1 MKFNYLVW
9 VAALVLASC
18 AAFVSV
24 FGLGQLFAGAG
35 TVVLVMVGGL
45 EFAKLVAAS
54 ALHRYWDRLSFLL
67 KTYLTIGVL
76 VLISLTS
83 IGIYGFL
90 SNGYQ
95 KTANSLTIENSEIGV
110 YEEKKATFDSRK
122 ETNKEL
128 INYRNGRVTSLTE
141 SANQLSKG
149 LSNNVIQYK
158 DDEGNII
165 TTTSSSTR
173 KTLERQLDGVNEDIA
188 ELNSEIDELISR
200 NSALSDS
207 SITYQRKILDIMSNS
222 EVTAELGPLKYLSE
236 LTGWEM
242 DRVVNLLIIIIMLVF
257 DPMAVS
263 LLIVANRIVEIES
276 GILTDE
282 PKPKKKWLSKLKD
295 KFKRKERVIQKPLKE
310 PDSVTVE
317 VAKEAIE
324 TVKVKRLVE
333 PEPVVFEEV
342 VEPEPVVVEEV
353 VEPEPVIIPEVIKPE
368 PVIVK
373 NEENN
378 ADKLINVGKKI
389 LNKLVESDEPTK
401 KQPIV
406 TKGKIT
412 QEDVPQIKEGLTR
425 GFSVKVPEPKRK

>member
-9 VAALVLASC
+9 FAALVLASC

-35 TVVLVMVGGL
+35 TVVLVMVSGL
-45 EFAKLVAAS
+45 EFAKLVAAT
-54 ALHRYWDRLSFLL
+54 ALHRYWDRLSLL
-67 KTYLTIGVL
+67 LRGYLTIGVL

-95 KTANSLTIENSEIGV
+95 KTANSLNIEDSEIGV

-122 ETNKEL
+122 GTNKEL
-128 INYRNGRVTSLTE
+128 INYKSNRVISLTE
-141 SANQLSKG
+141 NANQLSKG

-173 KTLERQLDGVNEDIA
+173 KTLERQLNGVNEDIS
-188 ELNSEIDELISR
+188 ELNSEIDGLINK

-207 SITYQRKILDIMSNS
+207 SITYQRKILDITSNS
-222 EVTAELGPLKYLSE
+222 QATAELGPLKYLSE

-242 DRVVNLLIIIIMLVF
+242 GRVVNLLIIIIMLVF

-263 LLIVANRIVEIES
+263 LLIVANRISEIES
-276 GILTDE
+276 GISTDE
-282 PKPKKKWLSKLKD
+282 PKPKKQWFTKLKG
-295 KFKRKERVIQKPLKE
+295 KFKKKEGVIQTPIKE
-310 PDSVTVE
+310 SDSFT
-317 VAKEAIE
+317 I
-324 TVKVKRLVE
+324 E
-333 PEPVVFEEV
+333 PEPVVIPEPV
-342 VEPEPVVVEEV
+342 VEPEPVVI
-353 VEPEPVIIPEVIKPE
+353 PEP
-368 PVIVK
+368 IVVTDEK
-373 NEENN
+373 NNT
-378 ADKLINVGKKI
+378 DKLINVGKKI
-389 LNKLVESDEPTK
+389 LSKLIENGEPVK

-412 QEDVPQIKEGLTR
+412 QEDVPQIKEGMAR
-425 GFSVKVPEPKRK
+425 GFSVKVPEPKRKL

>member
-9 VAALVLASC
+9 FAALVLASC

-35 TVVLVMVGGL
+35 TVVLVMVSGL
-45 EFAKLVAAS
+45 EFAKLVAAT
-54 ALHRYWDRLSFLL
+54 ALHRYWDRLSLL
-67 KTYLTIGVL
+67 LRGYLTIGVL

-95 KTANSLTIENSEIGV
+95 KTANSLTIENSEIDV

-122 ETNKEL
+122 GTNKEL
-128 INYRNGRVTSLTE
+128 INYKSNRVISLTE
-141 SANQLSKG
+141 NANQLSKG

-173 KTLERQLDGVNEDIA
+173 KTLERQLNGVNEDIS
-188 ELNSEIDELISR
+188 ELNSEIDGLINK

-207 SITYQRKILDIMSNS
+207 SITYQRKILDITSNS
-222 EVTAELGPLKYLSE
+222 QATAELGPLKYLSE

-242 DRVVNLLIIIIMLVF
+242 GRVVNLLIIIIMLVF

-263 LLIVANRIVEIES
+263 LLIVANRISEIES
-276 GILTDE
+276 GISTDE
-282 PKPKKKWLSKLKD
+282 PKPKKQWFTKLKGKFKD
-295 KFKRKERVIQKPLKE
+295 KFKKKERVIQTPIKE

-333 PEPVVFEEV
+333 PEPVVIPEV

-353 VEPEPVIIPEVIKPE
+353 VEPEPVV
-368 PVIVK
+368 VT

-378 ADKLINVGKKI
+378 TDKLINVGKKI
-389 LNKLVESDEPTK
+389 LSKLIENDEPVK

-412 QEDVPQIKEGLTR
+412 QEDMPQIKEGIAR

>member
-45 EFAKLVAAS
+45 EFAKLVAAT

-67 KTYLTIGVL
+67 KSYLTIGVL

-310 PDSVTVE
+310 PDSVTVFGM
-317 VAKEAIE
+317 VNEAI
-324 TVKVKRLVE
+324 
-333 PEPVVFEEV
+333 EV
-342 VEPEPVVVEEV
+342 VEPETVIVEEV
-353 VEPEPVIIPEVIKPE
+353 VEPEPVIVEEVVEPE

>member
-1 MKFNYLVW
+1 MKFNYLVL

-54 ALHRYWDRLSFLL
+54 ALQRYWDRLSFLL

-95 KTANSLTIENSEIGV
+95 KTANSLTIENGEIGV
-110 YEEKKATFDSRK
+110 YEEKKAAFDSRK

-128 INYRNGRVTSLTE
+128 INYKNGRVTSLTE

-188 ELNSEIDELISR
+188 ELNSEIGELISR
-200 NSALSDS
+200 NSVLSDS
-207 SITYQRKILDIMSNS
+207 SITYQRKILDTMSNS

-276 GILTDE
+276 GILTNK
-282 PKPKKKWLSKLKD
+282 PKPKKQWFSKLKS

-317 VAKEAIE
+317 MVNEAI
-324 TVKVKRLVE
+324 
-333 PEPVVFEEV
+333 EV
-342 VEPEPVVVEEV
+342 VEPEPVIVEEV
-353 VEPEPVIIPEVIKPE
+353 VEPEPVIVEEVVEPEPVIVEEVVEPE

-389 LNKLVESDEPTK
+389 LNKLVENDEPTK

-412 QEDVPQIKEGLTR
+412 QEDVPQIKEGLAR
-425 GFSVKVPEPKRK
+425 GFSVKVPEPKRR

>member
-9 VAALVLASC
+9 FAALVLASC

-35 TVVLVMVGGL
+35 TVVLVMVSGL
-45 EFAKLVAAS
+45 EFAKLVAAT
-54 ALHRYWDRLSFLL
+54 ALHRYWDRLSLL
-67 KTYLTIGVL
+67 LRGYLTIGVL

-95 KTANSLTIENSEIGV
+95 KTANSLTIENSEIDV

-122 ETNKEL
+122 GTNKEL
-128 INYRNGRVTSLTE
+128 INYKSNRVISLTE
-141 SANQLSKG
+141 NANQLSKG

-188 ELNSEIDELISR
+188 ELNSEIDELISL

-295 KFKRKERVIQKPLKE
+295 KFKRKEPVIQKPLKE
-310 PDSVTVE
+310 PDSVTVFGM
-317 VAKEAIE
+317 VNEAI
-324 TVKVKRLVE
+324 
-333 PEPVVFEEV
+333 EV
-342 VEPEPVVVEEV
+342 VEPEPVIVEEV
-353 VEPEPVIIPEVIKPE
+353 VEPEPVIVEEVVEPE

>member
-35 TVVLVMVGGL
+35 TVVLVMVSGL
-45 EFAKLVAAS
+45 EFAKLVAAT
-54 ALHRYWDRLSFLL
+54 ALHRYWDRLSLL
-67 KTYLTIGVL
+67 LRGYLTIGVL

-95 KTANSLTIENSEIGV
+95 KTANSLTIENSEIDV

-122 ETNKEL
+122 GTNKEL
-128 INYRNGRVTSLTE
+128 INYKSNRVISLTE
-141 SANQLSKG
+141 NANQLSKG

-188 ELNSEIDELISR
+188 ELNSEIDELISL

-310 PDSVTVE
+310 PDSVTVFGM
-317 VAKEAIE
+317 VNEAI
-324 TVKVKRLVE
+324 
-333 PEPVVFEEV
+333 EV
-342 VEPEPVVVEEV
+342 VEPEPVIVEEV
-353 VEPEPVIIPEVIKPE
+353 VEPEPVIVEEVVEPE

-373 NEENN
+373 NKENN